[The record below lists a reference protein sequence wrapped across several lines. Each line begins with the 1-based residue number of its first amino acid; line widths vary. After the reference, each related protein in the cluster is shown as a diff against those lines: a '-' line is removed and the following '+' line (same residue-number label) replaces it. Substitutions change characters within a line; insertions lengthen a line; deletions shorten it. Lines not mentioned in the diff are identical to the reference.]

1 MAAPLP
7 LPPSGVPIFDQT
19 TGGVSP
25 QWQNYFNQLAI
36 SITTGSAPANA
47 PFVTTTSDPTLTN
60 EVNLGL
66 LASGILAISVTLG
79 VATISSLP
87 TATTTW
93 TPADGSGAALALTV
107 NSATYARLGSLV
119 ALQGDIT
126 YPVTVDASNS
136 LISGLPFA
144 AIAANLV
151 LADGGNFGAAYVP
164 QVNASAATLEFISTA
179 GVRLT
184 NAGLSGAN
192 LKFTG
197 VYRT

>member
-1 MAAPLP
+1 M
-7 LPPSGVPIFDQT
+7 
-19 TGGVSP
+19 
-25 QWQNYFNQLAI
+25 AI
-36 SITTGSAPANA
+36 SITTGSAPANS

-107 NSATYARLGSLV
+107 TSATYARLGSLV
-119 ALQGDIT
+119 ALQADLT
-126 YPVTVDASNS
+126 YPVTADGSNS
-136 LISGLPFA
+136 RISGLPFA
-144 AIAANLV
+144 AIAANFI

-164 QVNASAATLEFISTA
+164 QVNASASTIDLMTTA
-179 GVRLT
+179 GVRIT
-184 NAGLSGAN
+184 NVGLSGAN